1 MKSGQISRQE
11 AITLLMDKQSKTNE
25 SVFDAFG
32 NYAFPTEVILK
43 TPNTALGSSTARNME
58 FYGIS
63 AFLGNK

>member
-1 MKSGQISRQE
+1 MKRGQISHQE
-11 AITLLMDKQSKTNE
+11 AITLLMGKQTKTNV

-43 TPNTALGSSTARNME
+43 KTNTALGSSTSKNME

-63 AFLGNK
+63 TSLDNN

>member
-1 MKSGQISRQE
+1 MKSGQISRKE
-11 AITLLMDKQSKTNE
+11 AIMLLTGKQTKTNE

-43 TPNTALGSSTARNME
+43 KPNTALGSSTSKNME

-63 AFLGNK
+63 TFLGNN

>member
-1 MKSGQISRQE
+1 MKSGQISHQE
-11 AITLLMDKQSKTNE
+11 AITLLMGKQTKTNV

-43 TPNTALGSSTARNME
+43 KPNTALGSSTSKNME

-63 AFLGNK
+63 TSLDNN